1 VQVSGYNCLPYER
14 RPAERAYFLPVQ
26 NPSAENFEIEINAI
40 LDGER

>member
-1 VQVSGYNCLPYER
+1 MRGGQQRGLM
-14 RPAERAYFLPVQ
+14 FLPVQ